1 MLKGPFLVD
10 GNSKWVYNNYRVK
23 ERKVIQMKKLS
34 NRNKLEMLI
43 GKLVILLVE
52 SAIGCALILGFFWLV
67 GFITSWAEQSTLR
80 MIIFFVVMG
89 IIIAKQLKNELK

>member
-1 MLKGPFLVD
+1 
-10 GNSKWVYNNYRVK
+10 
-23 ERKVIQMKKLS
+23 MKKLS

-80 MIIFFVVMG
+80 MVIFFVVMG
-89 IIIAKQLKNELK
+89 IIIVKQLKNELK

>member
-1 MLKGPFLVD
+1 
-10 GNSKWVYNNYRVK
+10 
-23 ERKVIQMKKLS
+23 MKKLS

-89 IIIAKQLKNELK
+89 IIKYFFHIFYLSSFLFHLLDLKDLFYYVF